1 MNPSRR
7 ETQHGFTL
15 LELLVAV
22 AILAIA
28 MGALLS
34 GFARYASQAG
44 YLRERSIATW
54 VAHNRLTEIELEA
67 EWPATGGREGKVE
80 MAGTEWKWRLEVR
93 GTDDPELRRL
103 DLKVL
108 SPLAKDSSADAP
120 TSAQLTGFLRR
131 K

>member
-1 MNPSRR
+1 MSTAHPAAQR
-7 ETQHGFTL
+7 GFTL

-54 VAHNRLTEIELEA
+54 IAHNRLTEVELEP
-67 EWPATGGREGKVE
+67 EWPATGSREGKAE
-80 MAGTEWKWRLEVR
+80 MAGTEWKWRLEVSA
-93 GTDDPELRRL
+93 TDDPELRRV

-120 TSAQLTGFLRR
+120 TSAQLTGFVRR